1 MDLYKTRQ
9 GMAEEIVKSENAANL
24 IMKKFNRILYKSE

>member
-1 MDLYKTRQ
+1 MDLYKTGREL
-9 GMAEEIVKSENAANL
+9 AEEIVKSENAANL

>member
-9 GMAEEIVKSENAANL
+9 GMVEKVVKSKNAANL